1 MNALEQ
7 LRALGAISLAP
18 APAAGASGADAAPF
32 ATAADLARFRLCGS
46 ERELVRAVA
55 PLLREA
61 RELLSGE
68 AVEPCAPELVD
79 GEEAGRA

>member
-1 MNALEQ
+1 M
-7 LRALGAISLAP
+7 
-18 APAAGASGADAAPF
+18 
-32 ATAADLARFRLCGS
+32 
-46 ERELVRAVA
+46 RAVA

-79 GEEAGRA
+79 GEEAKWLVALD